1 MVDLVTPAYKAAS
14 RVARL
19 APHPVAAAGA
29 RALGRVVAHL
39 ATGRRAQVER
49 NLRRI
54 DPTLSGAPLRRLV
67 DETFMSYAR
76 YYEESFRLPGMS
88 AVDLDAGFR
97 PDGWHLLDAA
107 LAQGNGAIMAMPH
120 LGGWEWSGFW
130 VTQVK
135 GRPVTAVV
143 EMLEP
148 PELFE
153 WFVELRRSFGF
164 EVVALGPEAGT
175 ASARALKANHTL
187 ALVCDRDLTGTG
199 PEVDF
204 FGERTT
210 LPGGPATLALR
221 TGAPIL
227 PTAIYFDGPNTRR
240 SVVLPPL
247 DTARQGKLRDDVQR
261 VTQDL
266 AHALE
271 DLIRRAPEQWHLL
284 QPNWPSDRAVARQ
297 GGSAP
302 FA

>member
-1 MVDLVTPAYKAAS
+1 MVDLVTPAYKMAS

-39 ATGRRAQVER
+39 ARERRAQVER

-54 DPTLSGAPLRRLV
+54 DPTLSGASLRRLV

-76 YYEESFRLPGMS
+76 YYEESFRLPGTS

-97 PDGWHLLDAA
+97 PDGWHLVDAA
-107 LAQGNGAIMAMPH
+107 LAEGKGAIMAMPH

-130 VTQVK
+130 VTQVQK
-135 GRPVTAVV
+135 RLVTAVV
-143 EMLEP
+143 ETLHP

-164 EVVALGPEAGT
+164 EIVALGPEAGT
-175 ASARALKANHTL
+175 ATSRALKANHML

-199 PEVDF
+199 PEVEF

-227 PTAIYFDGPNTRR
+227 PTAIYFDGPSTRR

-247 DTARQGKLRDDVQR
+247 DTTRQGKLRDDVQR

-271 DLIRRAPEQWHLL
+271 NLIRRAPEQWHLL
-284 QPNWPSDRAVARQ
+284 QPNWPSDKTT
-297 GGSAP
+297 
-302 FA
+302 